1 MTEWSTES
9 ALCVENPSL
18 FRISKSCRQER
29 WSVGHLCPYP
39 KDVCEGGPE
48 GHLSVSN
55 ILRRSGTSLTWEW
68 SPVQYLPSSR
78 LCSTGCIA
86 TAAFRCNASKVP
98 RLVTWLL
105 NNWLWLKAQNGNGPV
120 AAWGIFSLLS
130 SNVFFGEKS
139 TVSDCATGFN
149 FPQ

>member
-1 MTEWSTES
+1 MTEWSTKS

-18 FRISKSCRQER
+18 FRISKSCRHEC

-48 GHLSVSN
+48 GLLSVSN

-68 SPVQYLPSSR
+68 SPVHTFLPA
-78 LCSTGCIA
+78 GCVA
-86 TAAFRCNASKVP
+86 LVVLQLLLSDAMHQKVP

-139 TVSDCATGFN
+139 TVSDCAAGFN